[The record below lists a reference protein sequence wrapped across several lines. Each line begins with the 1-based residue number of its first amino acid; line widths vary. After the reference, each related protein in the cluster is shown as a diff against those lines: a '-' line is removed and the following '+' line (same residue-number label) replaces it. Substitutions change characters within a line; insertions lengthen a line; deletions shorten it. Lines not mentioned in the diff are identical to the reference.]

1 MKEIFE
7 LQNLKNMSLAIFD
20 NEELD
25 EQTIKDTQESI
36 VALIENNSASLF
48 SIIKEKEAG
57 IEAMKTLGNYYLEK
71 ARKDEVRI
79 KKVKETIKDVMKGL
93 EIKKIQTDIGSF
105 TLRKN
110 NPSLIIDDET
120 PSSQLTQLAKTWA
133 DLVDKAKLGKN
144 EGTSKVPAQL
154 AKDLI
159 EKELLKMGQ

>member
-7 LQNLKNMSLAIFD
+7 LQNIKNMSLAIFD
-20 NEELD
+20 NDELD
-25 EQTIKDTQESI
+25 EQTKKDTQESI
-36 VALIENNSASLF
+36 VALLENDSTPLF

-57 IEAMKTLGNYYLEK
+57 IEAMKKLGNYYLEK
-71 ARKDEVRI
+71 ARKDEVRV

-120 PSSQLTQLAKTWA
+120 KIPDIYKEIIYTEKIKK
-133 DLVDKAKLGKN
+133 DEIKKDFKINKI
-144 EGTSKVPAQL
+144 EGCHLETTESVIIK
-154 AKDLI
+154 
-159 EKELLKMGQ
+159 

>member
-7 LQNLKNMSLAIFD
+7 LQNLKNISLSIFEND
-20 NEELD
+20 ELD

-36 VALIENNSASLF
+36 VALIENSSASLF

-71 ARKDEVRI
+71 ARKDNERI

-93 EIKKIQTDIGSF
+93 EIKKIQTPIGSF

-120 PSSQLTQLAKTWA
+120 KIPDRYKEIIYTEKIKKDEIKKDIQTKEVEGCH
-133 DLVDKAKLGKN
+133 LVQSESIIIK
-144 EGTSKVPAQL
+144 
-154 AKDLI
+154 
-159 EKELLKMGQ
+159 

>member
-36 VALIENNSASLF
+36 VSLIENNSASLF

-57 IEAMKTLGNYYLEK
+57 IEAMKNLGNYYLEK
-71 ARKDEVRI
+71 ARKDDIRI
-79 KKVKETIKDVMKGL
+79 KKAKETIKDVMKGL
-93 EIKKIQTDIGSF
+93 EIKKIQTPIGSF

-110 NPSLIIDDET
+110 NPSLIIDDDTKIPNIYKEIICTEKIKKDEIKKDFKINIIEGCHLET
-120 PSSQLTQLAKTWA
+120 TETVIIK
-133 DLVDKAKLGKN
+133 
-144 EGTSKVPAQL
+144 
-154 AKDLI
+154 
-159 EKELLKMGQ
+159 